1 MDKHLFDERV
11 KETFAAFGKA
21 DPRPAVL
28 EAAYKQ
34 VADYPDDFIIWAAE
48 RLQDADKLPAN
59 IGRELRKSLYP
70 SWKASQMPTFTNE
83 QFYADMCGDPDCPE
97 CHGKGWFYVW
107 KKGARPGTA
116 PTAIPCLCNITCDAF
131 PDIELR
137 KACLEDLRV
146 NGWTFHE
153 PPRIRNRPP
162 QPLKTS
168 LHDLLARLRAGEGVP
183 PDAFDPRREMPEEY
197 L

>member
-83 QFYADMCGDPDCPE
+83 QFFADMCGDPQCPE

-107 KKGARPGTA
+107 RRGARPGTA
-116 PTAIPCLCNITCDAF
+116 PTAIPCVCNVTCDAF
-131 PDIELR
+131 PDIDLK
-137 KACLEDLRV
+137 KATLADLKA
-146 NGWTFHE
+146 NGWTFRE
-153 PPRIRNRPP
+153 PPRIRHRPP
-162 QPLKTS
+162 QPLKIS
-168 LHDLLARLRAGEGVP
+168 LHDLLARLRAGEGIP